1 MNKLFKIL
9 GIIAIVAAAALG
21 YFDSFANSAIVEL
34 CLGAFGLCSLIIT
47 NINDAKAKGNWNWKT
62 IVIMVLACVAGVLC
76 CLGGLSQNIFAEI
89 TAAVLALLT
98 LIFGLIF
105 NK

>member
-9 GIIAIVAAAALG
+9 GILAIVFAAG
-21 YFDSFANSAIVEL
+21 IGFFADFPNATIVEL
-34 CLGAFGLCSLIIT
+34 ALAAFGLTSLVIT
-47 NINDAKAKGNWNWKT
+47 SVKEAKEKGNLNWKT
-62 IVIMVLACVAGVLC
+62 ITVMVLAVVAGVLC

-89 TAAVLALLT
+89 TAAILALLV
-98 LIFGLIF
+98 LIYGLLF